1 MKQDTAPAT
10 RNAPGALTL
19 GFYQNPT
26 VPPALALVP
35 PRLAVEPPEFP
46 IGPND
51 SRLRGDLIYSG
62 RRGMR
67 SFHAQ
72 WLWLLV
78 SLLVCVPA
86 SIFAGVAGGA
96 AGMLLLALPGLIW
109 LPLICKSCSWRYQVY
124 QYRVDFET
132 GLLSKRKHSVWLWQ
146 ILDVEYNRSRMGWLT
161 NTAAVQILADK
172 RRGNQDAESASFEI
186 IGLGG
191 ASFMEQ
197 LWEELVDAA
206 LVQRR
211 AIKWWGM

>member
-1 MKQDTAPAT
+1 M
-10 RNAPGALTL
+10 
-19 GFYQNPT
+19 
-26 VPPALALVP
+26 P

-46 IGPND
+46 IGPNGG
-51 SRLRGDLIYSG
+51 RLRGDLIYSG

-146 ILDVEYNRSRMGWLT
+146 ILDVEYNRSQMGWLT
-161 NTAAVQILADK
+161 NTAARSDSGRQTAGQSGCRERIFRDHRAG
-172 RRGNQDAESASFEI
+172 RRQLHGATLGRTGGCGPGPAPGDQVVGNVSTPPPRVMHDRP
-186 IGLGG
+186 G
-191 ASFMEQ
+191 
-197 LWEELVDAA
+197 
-206 LVQRR
+206 
-211 AIKWWGM
+211 

>member
-1 MKQDTAPAT
+1 MKLDSVSAT
-10 RNAPGALTL
+10 RNAPKAPTQP
-19 GFYQNPT
+19 FNQNP
-26 VPPALALVP
+26 VVSQALALAP
-35 PRLAVEPPEFP
+35 PSLAIEQPEFP
-46 IGPND
+46 IVPNGG
-51 SRLRGDLIYSG
+51 RLRGDLIYSG

-67 SFHAQ
+67 SFHTQ

-86 SIFAGVAGGA
+86 SIFAGAAGSP
-96 AGMLLLALPGLIW
+96 AGMLLLTLPFLIW
-109 LPLICKSCSWRYQVY
+109 LSLLRESYSWRYQIY
-124 QYRVDFET
+124 QHRVDFET

-146 ILDVEYNRSRMGWLT
+146 ILNVEYNRSQMGWLT

>member
-1 MKQDTAPAT
+1 MKPDTAPAT
-10 RNAPGALTL
+10 RNAPSALTL

-46 IGPND
+46 IGPTG

-109 LPLICKSCSWRYQVY
+109 LPLICKSYSWRYQVY

-146 ILDVEYNRSRMGWLT
+146 ILNVEYDRSRMGWLT